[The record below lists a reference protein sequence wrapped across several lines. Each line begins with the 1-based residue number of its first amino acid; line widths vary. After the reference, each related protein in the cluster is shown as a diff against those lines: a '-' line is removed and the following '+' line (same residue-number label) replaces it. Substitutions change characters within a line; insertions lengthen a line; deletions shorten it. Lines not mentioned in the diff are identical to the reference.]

1 MNENVRKVHNV
12 PVVPEEE
19 PLARLLHVCL
29 AVAGEDL
36 RDLGLDLAQRHLEP
50 SLPAVTQ
57 PVDKLV
63 VTCK

>member
-1 MNENVRKVHNV
+1 MLYL
-12 PVVPEEE
+12 PVVPEKE
-19 PLARLLHVCL
+19 PLACLLHVGL

-36 RDLGLDLAQRHLEP
+36 RDLGLDLAQRHLQP

-63 VTCK
+63 ITCK

>member
-1 MNENVRKVHNV
+1 MLYLL
-12 PVVPEEE
+12 PVVPEKE
-19 PLARLLHVCL
+19 PLACLLHVGL

-50 SLPAVTQ
+50 SLATVTQ

-63 VTCK
+63 ITYK